1 MTTKRDRLHTVQM
14 TVDMTVADVIPQ
26 KNPEKVKRSWI
37 IRQKSDNL
45 ADQLSLKLQKP
56 KQDVVSEAIIIT
68 AVLTVRNPE
77 LISEILDEFRGS
89 I

>member
-14 TVDMTVADVIPQ
+14 TVDMTVAEVLPQ

>member
-1 MTTKRDRLHTVQM
+1 MTSENQNRIQM
-14 TVDMTVADVIPQ
+14 TIDMEIAEITPR
-26 KNPEKVKRSWI
+26 KNPDKVKRSWI

-56 KQDVVSEAIIIT
+56 KQEVVSEAIIVT
-68 AVLTVRNPE
+68 AVLTVRNPDLVE
-77 LISEILDEFRGS
+77 QILEEFKGS

>member
-1 MTTKRDRLHTVQM
+1 MTAKRDKLHTVQM
-14 TVDMTVADVIPQ
+14 TVDMTVAEVIPQ
-26 KNPEKVKRSWI
+26 KNPEKVKRSWV

>member
-1 MTTKRDRLHTVQM
+1 MTNDDQSRIQM
-14 TVDMTVADVIPQ
+14 TIDMEMSEIVPR
-26 KNPEKVKRSWI
+26 KNPKNVKRSWI

-68 AVLTVRNPE
+68 AVLTLKDPD
-77 LISEILDEFRGS
+77 LIEEILEEFGRGS

>member
-1 MTTKRDRLHTVQM
+1 M
-14 TVDMTVADVIPQ
+14 TVDMTVAEVLPQ

>member
-1 MTTKRDRLHTVQM
+1 MKRDRLHTVQM

-77 LISEILDEFRGS
+77 LISEILDEFKSS